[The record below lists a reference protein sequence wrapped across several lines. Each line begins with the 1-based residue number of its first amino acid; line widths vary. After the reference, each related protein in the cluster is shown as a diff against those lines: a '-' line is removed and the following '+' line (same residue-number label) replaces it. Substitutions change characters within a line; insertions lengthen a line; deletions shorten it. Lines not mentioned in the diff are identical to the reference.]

1 MMPCR
6 RWLVCCL
13 WISGLVF
20 VAACSRPVSVEDAQ
34 PAERVIPAGS
44 GVVDALNDYL
54 QQNSFAQDN
63 SFSETYID
71 LDNDQVDDALVLMQG
86 LDWCSIRGCTL
97 LIFRGLP
104 GGQYFEFISAIEK
117 VREPIWVSEERTLG
131 WRDLVVSTQSKQ
143 QFRDVR
149 LGFDGQGYPES
160 AIAGT
165 VLPALSDI
173 TGDRA
178 F

>member
-1 MMPCR
+1 MF
-6 RWLVCCL
+6 
-13 WISGLVF
+13 GLVF
-20 VAACSRPVSVEDAQ
+20 VVGCSRSVSVDDDE
-34 PAERVIPAGS
+34 PAERVIPVGAG
-44 GVVDALNDYL
+44 VADALNDYL

-63 SFSETYID
+63 SYSEAYID
-71 LDNDQVDDALVLMQG
+71 LDNDQVEDALVLMQG

-97 LIFRGLP
+97 LVFRGLP
-104 GGQYFEFISAIEK
+104 GGQYFEFISAVEK
-117 VREPIWVSEERTLG
+117 VREPIWVSDERTLG

-149 LGFDGQGYPES
+149 LGFDGQGYP
-160 AIAGT
+160 ARATAGS

-173 TGDRA
+173 TGERA